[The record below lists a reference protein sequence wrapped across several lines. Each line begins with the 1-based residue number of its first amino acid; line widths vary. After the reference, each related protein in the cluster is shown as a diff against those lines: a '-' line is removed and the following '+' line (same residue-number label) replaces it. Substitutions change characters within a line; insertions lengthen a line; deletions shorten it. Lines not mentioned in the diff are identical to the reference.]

1 MANEQKA
8 KKDQTGSIVGK
19 DEKKGII
26 YVVHPVS
33 KKQKAE
39 LMREGKIIDAK
50 FMPKA

>member
-8 KKDQTGSIVGK
+8 KKPQAGDIVGT
-19 DEKKGII
+19 DENKRII

-39 LMREGKIIDAK
+39 LAREGKIIDAR
-50 FMPKA
+50 FMPTA